1 MGSISRFFQRR
12 FQSIAPVLQLI
23 SKREALIFG
32 GIAVSVS
39 ITEAVGFSMLL
50 PILTYVEEGGDSF
63 DADKLP
69 VFLDWMVSLA
79 EAVGVPL
86 TLLGLLSLAFVP
98 MLLRQGLNF
107 GRVYYGAKVVEKV
120 TARLRDQGFR
130 SFITTDIKF
139 HSYQRQGAL
148 LAALTIEAHRA
159 GSVASG
165 VMNLVATIFMIGIY
179 IVLLLAISP
188 VMTLIGLST
197 AVVASLVVG
206 QAILPVSRRTGR
218 QVTQIHDD
226 LYASIME
233 ELSAVRL
240 IKMRALET
248 DVTDRVSKFTD
259 IARAARLK
267 GIVLSGSVSLAIE
280 PVFLLGLFG
289 MLYFGVEYL
298 GVSLATLG
306 VLMVILLRTMPL
318 ANQLNASRQSI
329 ALESSSLVN
338 LQRLI
343 QEAEDAHHMKSGA
356 VSFTGLKQE
365 IEFDNVSFS
374 YFEDAE
380 ETWALKEVSF
390 TIPRGS
396 MTALV
401 GRSGAG
407 KSTLVDLVPRLREA
421 AKGTIKMDGVPI
433 QNFELSSLR
442 RSVGYL
448 NQETFLFNDT
458 IFNNIAYGVAGA
470 TQELVEEAAKRAY
483 AHDFV
488 LEASDGYQTEVGDR
502 GVRLSVGQRQR
513 IGIAQIMLQNPDII
527 ILDEPTSALDS
538 ESEHLISQGLDE
550 IRKEKTLIVIAHRLS
565 TIRQADQIIVLD
577 NGRLTEQGTHEK
589 LLEQG
594 GDYSR
599 LFDLQIHA

>member
-1 MGSISRFFQRR
+1 MLR
-12 FQSIAPVLQLI
+12 LI
-23 SKREALIFG
+23 SKREALLFG
-32 GIAVSVS
+32 AIAVSVS

-50 PILTYVEEGGDSF
+50 PILTYVEDGGEAF
-63 DADKLP
+63 DPDKLP
-69 VFLDWMVSLA
+69 MFVGWMISMA
-79 EAVGVPL
+79 TAVGIPL
-86 TLLGLLSLAFVP
+86 TLVGLLSMAFVP

-107 GRVYYGAKVVEKV
+107 GRVFYGAKVVEKV
-120 TARLRDQGFR
+120 TARLRNQGFN
-130 SFITTDIKF
+130 SFISTDIRF

-179 IVLLLAISP
+179 IALLLAISP
-188 VMTLIGLST
+188 IMTLIGLST
-197 AVVASLVVG
+197 AAVASLLVG
-206 QAILPVSRRTGR
+206 QTILPRSRKTG
-218 QVTQIHDD
+218 QHVTQIHDD

-248 DVTDRVSKFTD
+248 DVTDRVSRFTD

-267 GIVLSGSVSLAIE
+267 GVMLQGSVSLAIE

-289 MLYFGVEYL
+289 MLYFGVEFL

-318 ANQLNASRQSI
+318 ANQLNSSRQSI
-329 ALESSSLVN
+329 ALESASLIN

-343 QEAEDAHHMKSGA
+343 DEAEEAHRMKSGPVA
-356 VSFTGLKQE
+356 FTGLKQE

-374 YFEDAE
+374 YFDDAE
-380 ETWALKEVSF
+380 ESWALRDISF
-390 TIPRGS
+390 TIPKGS

-421 AKGTIKMDGVPI
+421 TKGTVRMDGVPI
-433 QNFELSSLR
+433 KEFELSSLR

-470 TQELVEEAAKRAY
+470 TREQVEEAARRAY
-483 AHDFV
+483 AHDFI
-488 LEASDGYQTEVGDR
+488 LESSDGYQTVVGDR
-502 GVRLSVGQRQR
+502 GIRLSVGQRQR

-538 ESEHLISQGLDE
+538 ESERLIGQGLDE

-577 NGRLTEQGTHEK
+577 SGRVTEQGNHER
-589 LLEQG
+589 LLEQD